1 MIDEDAHEVVVLIS
15 AGIAVRKCGTLG
27 VDCRL
32 FRKPCLIHAHR
43 RRVAPAS
50 GDCLVSVL
58 PGVSRNDIWEYGNGN
73 RNG

>member
-15 AGIAVRKCGTLG
+15 ARIAVRKCGTLG

-32 FRKPCLIHAHR
+32 FRKPCLVHAHR

-50 GDCLVSVL
+50 GDCLVSVFFR
-58 PGVSRNDIWEYGNGN
+58 GEQE
-73 RNG
+73 